1 MNAFK
6 DKSKKLKFD
15 VLDDDSFD
23 VASYIRDHDMKS
35 KYFPSIIRDYVIEH
49 LNNRVR
55 VTFKIK
61 STSFDL
67 SFMFNANSVEM
78 IKSMRSYVKQYI
90 PYIIH
95 WLLICVNLTDEKVEK
110 FNIDIFLT
118 PFSKKPPS
126 EE

>member
-1 MNAFK
+1 MLNAFK

-23 VASYIRDHDMKS
+23 VASYKNDHDMKS

-78 IKSMRSYVKQYI
+78 IKSIELR
-90 PYIIH
+90 
-95 WLLICVNLTDEKVEK
+95 
-110 FNIDIFLT
+110 
-118 PFSKKPPS
+118 
-126 EE
+126 